1 MSRPDETDTG
11 RPQEAAGSPSGGP
24 AARLADVC
32 ARRAAVFEVLTYG
45 FSEPTLGFIEAF
57 ASGWTTALLKEAVVW
72 PSPDADAYAA
82 ALTSLLGAAA
92 SMSAQG
98 GEAALG
104 DMQVEYAR
112 LFTGPGRTAV
122 KCYASEYLDADQD
135 GKARL
140 NGPAAVFAATA
151 YAAEGATLVGR
162 RGELPDHATVELEF
176 LYHLCRR
183 EEHAWEARDDGEAL
197 RLRCALDSFWR
208 DHACAWLPSFAAA
221 VLGATRLDFYSGMA
235 ELLNAHLTVELGEDV
250 RGSIP
255 RRGQ

>member
-1 MSRPDETDTG
+1 MKP
-11 RPQEAAGSPSGGP
+11 EAAGSPSGEP
-24 AARLADVC
+24 AAHLADGC

-57 ASGWTTALLKEAVVW
+57 ASGRTTALLKEAVVW

-82 ALTSLLGAAA
+82 ALTSLSGAAA
-92 SMSAQG
+92 SMSAKG
-98 GEAALG
+98 GLAALG

-122 KCYASEYLDADQD
+122 KCYASEYLDSDHN
-135 GKARL
+135 GRARL

-183 EEHAWEARDDGEAL
+183 EAQAWEARDISEAL
-197 RLRCALDSFWR
+197 RLRCALDGFLR
-208 DHACAWLPSFAAA
+208 DHACAWLPSLAAA
-221 VLGATRLDFYSGMA
+221 VLDATRLDFYSGMA
-235 ELLNAHLTVELGEDV
+235 ELLNAHLTLELGEDV
-250 RGSIP
+250 LGGVHQ
-255 RRGQ
+255 RGQ